1 MKFSGAENH
10 PPFSLEGCFNLSELT
25 LDMERTDSCI
35 VTTSV
40 NILSTLDPLQRN
52 RLERI
57 TLTTSCVHRWFCKGP
72 RTELTR
78 VWGDLD
84 IVLSELTKA
93 AIGMRGKRLTFVL
106 VSTGGHKEG
115 CISFGRKWLPKML
128 PIFMNWGRCMSIAEK
143 VEFDLPPM
151 TPAFTTA
158 DRTVRRKIITIL
170 LWIDVVVCCFIPSI
184 SKPPLIISL
193 QLAESFMPTLWPASG
208 LYRECILWLI
218 YIRSI
223 LSYIKSCV
231 PCLCGHIQRTFHC
244 IKRPIPVIWASGKET
259 PEPRFSF
266 C

>member
-57 TLTTSCVHRWFCKGP
+57 TLTTSCAHRWFCKGS

-128 PIFMNWGRCMSIAEK
+128 PHFHELGSLHVDCEK
-143 VEFDLPPM
+143 S
-151 TPAFTTA
+151 
-158 DRTVRRKIITIL
+158 RVR
-170 LWIDVVVCCFIPSI
+170 
-184 SKPPLIISL
+184 
-193 QLAESFMPTLWPASG
+193 LAPND
-208 LYRECILWLI
+208 
-218 YIRSI
+218 
-223 LSYIKSCV
+223 
-231 PCLCGHIQRTFHC
+231 
-244 IKRPIPVIWASGKET
+244 
-259 PEPRFSF
+259 PRFHDRGPNCTEEDYNDTSLD
-266 C
+266 

>member
-1 MKFSGAENH
+1 MSSYPRGDTKRGAYLLGGNG
-10 PPFSLEGCFNLSELT
+10 F
-25 LDMERTDSCI
+25 
-35 VTTSV
+35 
-40 NILSTLDPLQRN
+40 
-52 RLERI
+52 
-57 TLTTSCVHRWFCKGP
+57 P
-72 RTELTR
+72 R
-78 VWGDLD
+78 
-84 IVLSELTKA
+84 
-93 AIGMRGKRLTFVL
+93 
-106 VSTGGHKEG
+106 
-115 CISFGRKWLPKML
+115 CC

-143 VEFDLPPM
+143 VEFDLPPT

-170 LWIDVVVCCFIPSI
+170 PRIDVVVCCFIPSI

-231 PCLCGHIQRTFHC
+231 PCLYGHIQRTFHC